1 MKMSNGKVETDAP
14 AVATPPAAD
23 VSAAT
28 LHDQIVGA
36 SLDELSAAATA
47 SGNKKVFYRGMLAG
61 VHLVGFDRGVMAA
74 LKALGVTS

>member
-23 VSAAT
+23 VTAAT
-28 LHDQIVGA
+28 PHDQIVAA
-36 SLDELSAAATA
+36 SMDELGAAAIA
-47 SGNKKVFYRGMLAG
+47 SGNREVFYHGVLAG

-74 LKALGVTS
+74 LKALGVSS